1 MPTYSGPGFVSSGPV
16 PLLQAESIDFKHNPD
31 NKPVKTLLL
40 GRAGHSPGAAEVT
53 ATVSNAVPAGGP
65 EVDWVAVSAAQA
77 EIPLSFTIAG
87 KTYNCIGDVQNA
99 GYATGVDSAN
109 KISFEFAGRLVNIL

>member
-1 MPTYSGPGFVSSGPV
+1 MPGYSGPGFVSNGPV

-40 GRAGHSPGAAEVT
+40 GRAGHSPGASEVT
-53 ATVSNAVPAGGP
+53 ASVANAVPAGGP
-65 EVDWVAVSAAQA
+65 EIDWVAVSASQA

-87 KTYNCIGDVQNA
+87 RTYNCIGDVQGAN
-99 GYATGVDSAN
+99 YASGVDSPN
-109 KISFEFAGRLVNIL
+109 KLSFEFSGRLVNIV